1 MPTFLELNMSTRKDK
16 KMVFKM
22 ENPKRTIH
30 FGSKTSRTYV
40 EGASKE
46 DRLNYIKR
54 HRVRENWDEINAG
67 SLSRFLLW
75 GDSEVSSGYSSV
87 QLFPY
92 VFSKVF
98 NKV

>member
-54 HRVRENWDEINAG
+54 HKVRENWDEINAG

-75 GDSEVSSGYSSV
+75 GDSVLLSENLKKYLKRFNLKVRGVS
-87 QLFPY
+87 
-92 VFSKVF
+92 
-98 NKV
+98 

>member
-54 HRVRENWDEINAG
+54 HKVRENWDENNAG

-75 GDSEVSSGYSSV
+75 GDSVLSI
-87 QLFPY
+87 
-92 VFSKVF
+92 
-98 NKV
+98 

>member
-75 GDSEVSSGYSSV
+75 GDSVLLSENLKKY
-87 QLFPY
+87 LIRF
-92 VFSKVF
+92 KL
-98 NKV
+98 KT

>member
-1 MPTFLELNMSTRKDK
+1 MPTFLELSLSPRKDK

-30 FGSKTSRTYV
+30 FGSKTSITYV

-54 HRVRENWDEINAG
+54 HKVRENWNEINAG

-75 GDSEVSSGYSSV
+75 GDSID
-87 QLFPY
+87 LH
-92 VFSKVF
+92 KNLKKHLKRF
-98 NKV
+98 NLES

>member
-54 HRVRENWDEINAG
+54 HKVRENWDEINAG

-75 GDSEVSSGYSSV
+75 GDSVLLSENLKSI
-87 QLFPY
+87 
-92 VFSKVF
+92 
-98 NKV
+98 

>member
-54 HRVRENWDEINAG
+54 HKVRENWDMK
-67 SLSRFLLW
+67 LML
-75 GDSEVSSGYSSV
+75 VVYH
-87 QLFPY
+87 
-92 VFSKVF
+92 VFFCGVILCFYLKT
-98 NKV
+98 

>member
-40 EGASKE
+40 EGASKQ
-46 DRLNYIKR
+46 DRINYIKR
-54 HRVRENWDEINAG
+54 HKVRENWDEINAG

-75 GDSEVSSGYSSV
+75 GDSVLLSENLKKY
-87 QLFPY
+87 LKRF
-92 VFSKVF
+92 KL
-98 NKV
+98 KT

>member
-54 HRVRENWDEINAG
+54 HKVRENWDEINAG
-67 SLSRFLLW
+67 SPSRFLLW
-75 GDSEVSSGYSSV
+75 GDSVLLSENLKSI
-87 QLFPY
+87 
-92 VFSKVF
+92 
-98 NKV
+98 

>member
-54 HRVRENWDEINAG
+54 HKVRENWDEINAG

-75 GDSEVSSGYSSV
+75 GDSVLLSENLKKY
-87 QLFPY
+87 LIRF
-92 VFSKVF
+92 KL
-98 NKV
+98 KT

>member
-30 FGSKTSRTYV
+30 FGSKTSRTYL

-54 HRVRENWDEINAG
+54 HKVRENWDEINAG
-67 SLSRFLLW
+67 SLSRFCSFLLW
-75 GDSEVSSGYSSV
+75 GDSVLLSENLKKY
-87 QLFPY
+87 F
-92 VFSKVF
+92 KTI
-98 NKV
+98 

>member
-54 HRVRENWDEINAG
+54 HKVRENWDEINAG

-75 GDSEVSSGYSSV
+75 GDSVLLSENLKKY
-87 QLFPY
+87 LKRF
-92 VFSKVF
+92 KL
-98 NKV
+98 KT

>member
-1 MPTFLELNMSTRKDK
+1 MPKFLELNMSTRKDK

-54 HRVRENWDEINAG
+54 HRVREKWDEINAG

-75 GDSEVSSGYSSV
+75 GDSVLLSENLKKY
-87 QLFPY
+87 LKRF
-92 VFSKVF
+92 KL
-98 NKV
+98 KT

>member
-75 GDSEVSSGYSSV
+75 GDSVLLSENLKKY
-87 QLFPY
+87 LKRF
-92 VFSKVF
+92 KL
-98 NKV
+98 KT